1 MQMLAS
7 NYQDYAVVVCS
18 DSALTMGYPSYSR
31 EKKCPLKLNNPF
43 HAPCFAENYFEEY
56 LIPSFSFWVLALSLL
71 GYELYY
77 TTLYYFWITCQ
88 CWKIN

>member
-1 MQMLAS
+1 MLACNHK
-7 NYQDYAVVVCS
+7 NYARGVHS
-18 DSALTMGYPSYSR
+18 DSTVPMGYQSYNR
-31 EKKCPLKLNNPF
+31 EKKCPLKLNSPF

-56 LIPSFSFWVLALSLL
+56 LIPSFSFRVLALSLL